1 MNSLASARRSYGN
14 QPMAAGGYGRKTG
27 ARIDGRVQRKT
38 MMGGRDQ
45 GPISLR
51 PNRSEAMELEAEAAM
66 NAERQKGIARARAES
81 KQVSAPVGDSA
92 KPKGQLIPGSAPGS
106 SMWVKNDSPL
116 LKKKSTSAPPPG
128 TTQGTVNGKVVFRAP
143 QKTGIGLL
151 DAATGAD
158 GGAMLRE
165 ARRKK
170 AEADRA
176 KGRARA
182 EAERRG
188 DSQVR
193 PRSYADLSRVA

>member
-1 MNSLASARRSYGN
+1 
-14 QPMAAGGYGRKTG
+14 MAAGGYGRKTG

-51 PNRSEAMELEAEAAM
+51 PNRSEAMALEAEAAM

-92 KPKGQLIPGSAPGS
+92 KPKGQQVSAPVGDSAKPKGQLIPSSAPGS
-106 SMWVKNDSPL
+106 SIWVKNDSPL
-116 LKKKSTSAPPPG
+116 LKKTTPVSAPPPG
-128 TTQGTVNGKVVFRAP
+128 TTRGTVNGKEVSRAP
-143 QKTGIGLL
+143 QKTGIGLV

-176 KGRARA
+176 KGRAKA
-182 EAERRG
+182 QSERPYTRVPP
-188 DSQVR
+188 QL
-193 PRSYADLSRVA
+193 YADPRRVA